1 MKHRVAVLLALF
13 ALLFLGLV
21 SRGQSEQIPV
31 NDVKMFAGQWVGRA
45 YILATIFPTELD
57 IKEDGSYS
65 GHVANRPVAGKIR
78 IEDGEPRYEG
88 KYTRGRLGLFQDGDK
103 RFLRAWAE
111 SGERWEYEQKE
122 QK

>member
-1 MKHRVAVLLALF
+1 MRHRVALVVALF
-13 ALLFLGLV
+13 ALVLLGSV
-21 SRGQSEQIPV
+21 SRGQSEQIQV
-31 NDVKMFAGQWVGRA
+31 NDVKMLAGQWIGRA
-45 YILATIFPTELD
+45 YILATILPTELN

-78 IEDGEPRYEG
+78 IEAGEPRYEG
-88 KYTRGRLGLFQDGDK
+88 QYTRGRVGLYQDGDK

-111 SGERWEYEQKE
+111 SGERWEYEE

>member
-1 MKHRVAVLLALF
+1 MKHRIALLTALF
-13 ALLFLGLV
+13 TVLVLSSV

-45 YILATIFPTELD
+45 YILATILPTELN

-65 GHVANRPVAGKIR
+65 GHVANRPVEGKIR
-78 IEDGEPRYEG
+78 IEAGESRYEG
-88 KYTRGRLGLFQDGDK
+88 KYTRGRLGLYQDGDK

-111 SGERWEYEQKE
+111 SGERWEYEE